1 MVEIEGFFVNQRIG
15 RRTEILSINPENQK
29 QCCFEQGWG
38 FHEVSRTA
46 SMQDGDRKKFA

>member
-1 MVEIEGFFVNQRIG
+1 MSMLM
-15 RRTEILSINPENQK
+15 TINSFHPESQK

-46 SMQDGDRKKFA
+46 LMHDGDRKKFA